1 LVGVSRQS
9 YYEQIAQEGRVL
21 LRADLVVNAV
31 IAERRYLP
39 KSGYRQLMPKLTTLL
54 ADLDIG
60 RDAFIQILRN
70 ADLMQKQKRGGVR
83 TTFSNH
89 GYFVYEN
96 LISNLQVTNVL
107 QVWVVDI
114 TYIRTLEGFL
124 YLALVT
130 DSFSRKIVGFDAAD
144 SLELEGSL
152 RAIMAAID
160 AIPKHITYKLI
171 HHSDRGAQYCSRPYI
186 SFLKSRNIQISMA
199 ATGNCYANAQA
210 ESINGRLKV
219 EFLLDATFP
228 TKASALVAIKDA
240 IHTYNTYRPHGKL
253 NYQTPAIV
261 HQNALDILIDAQ
273 RNQLKVM

>member
-130 DSFSRKIVGFDAAD
+130 DSFSWALMR
-144 SLELEGSL
+144 
-152 RAIMAAID
+152 R
-160 AIPKHITYKLI
+160 IP
-171 HHSDRGAQYCSRPYI
+171 
-186 SFLKSRNIQISMA
+186 
-199 ATGNCYANAQA
+199 
-210 ESINGRLKV
+210 
-219 EFLLDATFP
+219 
-228 TKASALVAIKDA
+228 
-240 IHTYNTYRPHGKL
+240 
-253 NYQTPAIV
+253 
-261 HQNALDILIDAQ
+261 
-273 RNQLKVM
+273 